1 MMAAIT
7 YPAEIKT
14 SYEKLGAVYSLI
26 EQMRLEHNR
35 QGAIA
40 RDKPDFIS
48 SGRWAEYTR
57 IFRTKLKPLLAEQDR
72 LRDEIRKSLY
82 TDEEWKA
89 LDSDQRIEVFERDI
103 KGDKEELKSLST
115 EATTTLL
122 NELKAIKLNEL
133 GVSSSG

>member
-1 MMAAIT
+1 MVAIT

-14 SYEKLGAVYSLI
+14 NYEKLGAVYSLI

-40 RDKPDFIS
+40 RDKSDIIS
-48 SGRWAEYTR
+48 SGKWAEYTK
-57 IFRTKLKPLLAEQDR
+57 IFKTKLKPLLAEQDR
-72 LRDEIRKSLY
+72 LRDEIRKSIY

-89 LDSDQRIEVFERDI
+89 LSQEELIETFESDI
-103 KGDKEELKSLST
+103 KGDKEGLKSLPT
-115 EATTTLL
+115 KAVTALL

-133 GVSSSG
+133 GASSSG